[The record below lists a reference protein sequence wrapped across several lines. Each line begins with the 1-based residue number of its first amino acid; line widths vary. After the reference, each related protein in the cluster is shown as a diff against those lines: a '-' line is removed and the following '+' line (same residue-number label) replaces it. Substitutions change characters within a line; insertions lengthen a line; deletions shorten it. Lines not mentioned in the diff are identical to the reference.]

1 MIEAMTTFSGKRL
14 FAAALVAAALTSAA
28 ASAAPRVVQLK
39 GGDDMKYSVNK
50 IQATPGE
57 ELKVVLT
64 VTSAMAKDA
73 MAHNFVLLDPSTD
86 INTFVTR
93 AAVAR
98 KTAFIPAAMQDKI
111 LAHSPLAGNG
121 ETVEV
126 TFKAPTTPGTYV
138 YLCTFPGHYAGG
150 MQGQLIVK

>member
-1 MIEAMTTFSGKRL
+1 MNRRTWQRISIVGL
-14 FAAALVAAALTSAA
+14 LVALCVA
-28 ASAAPRVVQLK
+28 ASVTAAPRTIAMK
-39 GGDDMKYSVNK
+39 GTDDMKYSVTK

-57 ELKVVLT
+57 ELRVVLT

-86 INTFVTR
+86 VNVFVTK

-98 KTAFIPAAMQDKI
+98 KTGFIPAALESKI
-111 LAHSPLAGNG
+111 LAHTDLAGAG

-126 TFKAPTTPGTYV
+126 TFKAPTQPGTYAYV
-138 YLCTFPGHYAGG
+138 CTFPGHFAGG